1 MTKPL
6 LLLGA
11 GGHAKVIVD
20 LIESS
25 TDIQIL
31 GFLDSFTSERKFLGY
46 PILGADDELLK
57 FSPREV
63 DFFISI
69 GFIKNAEKRNKVIDF
84 AKNLGFSNPNII
96 SRDANVSK
104 RAQLGEGNVVMP
116 LAVVNAHARIGNFCI
131 INTSSIIEHDAAI
144 GDFVH
149 ISTNTVVNGESVVGA
164 RTFVGSSVVIGNN
177 TEVGEGCIVSAGEVI
192 LEDVPDGTF
201 FKNRP
206 ERPCVTK

>member
-1 MTKPL
+1 M
-6 LLLGA
+6 
-11 GGHAKVIVD
+11 
-20 LIESS
+20 
-25 TDIQIL
+25 
-31 GFLDSFTSERKFLGY
+31 
-46 PILGADDELLK
+46 
-57 FSPREV
+57 
-63 DFFISI
+63 DFFVSI

-84 AKNLGFSNPNII
+84 AKNLGFSSPNII

-201 FKNRP
+201 LRIDRRGLVLPNKVIVIAEIGVNHNGSIDEAFALVNARAML
-206 ERPCVTK
+206 EQTT